1 MVTFV
6 VEDGTGL
13 TNANSYTSVSTAS
26 DFISSNIHDTT
37 WISTTT
43 AVKEKVLMWATQL
56 IDQSVD
62 FYGTKRYEDA
72 SLRWPRSGVTDA
84 DGYPYDEDEIPIPLQ
99 RAVAELAR
107 LLVISDRTAEAGSRG
122 IKELKVD
129 VIGLVFDKT
138 DRVTVFPPTVTAYL
152 QALGRISIGGRSRK
166 VIRS

>member
-1 MVTFV
+1 MVAFV

-13 TNANSYTSVSTAS
+13 SNATSYTSVSTAT
-26 DFISSNIHDTT
+26 DHISSNIHDTT
-37 WISTTT
+37 WVSSTN

-72 SLRWPRSGVTDA
+72 SLRWPRTGVNDA

-99 RAVAELAR
+99 KAVSELAR
-107 LLVISDRTAEAGSRG
+107 LLVISDRTAEAASRG
-122 IKELKVD
+122 LRELKVD
-129 VIGLVFDKT
+129 VIGLVFDKA
-138 DRVTVFPPTVTAYL
+138 DRVTVFPPTVTALL
-152 QALGRISIGGRSRK
+152 QSVGRITTGGRSRK